1 MAEPR
6 KPLIEKDQTQVRV
19 MLLPDGRIAT
29 EAGGEAIADGATWER
44 LGRVWDSGTEM
55 AFVRA
60 EIGGVS
66 WASFVNRALL
76 ERRDATP
83 IVTLRRQGASTPAP
97 VSGWILFC

>member
-44 LGRVWDSGTEM
+44 LGRVWGVVG
-55 AFVRA
+55 AVF
-60 EIGGVS
+60 GGVGGGS
-66 WASFVNRALL
+66 LVNGAVLSQ
-76 ERRDATP
+76 RDATP